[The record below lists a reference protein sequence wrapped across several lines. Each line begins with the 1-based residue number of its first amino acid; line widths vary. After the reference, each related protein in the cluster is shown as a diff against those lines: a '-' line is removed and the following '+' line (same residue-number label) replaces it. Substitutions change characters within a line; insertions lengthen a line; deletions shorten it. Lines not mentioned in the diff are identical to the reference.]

1 MNADTDAGA
10 ATIGRWLQNNQQ
22 PTHLGDLRLRK
33 VDSQGKSFLLQL
45 FRSCRPHLEQIPMPA
60 EFIDVLVQQ
69 QYDLQRSDYARRFP
83 GYLDFLILQQQE
95 SIGNLKLYE
104 DDGHLHVLDI
114 ALLPEHRSKGHGRT
128 LLRWLQAMASEHDK
142 QVQLSVDR
150 QNWRARKLYDT
161 LGFEL
166 VGTSGSHDFMAW
178 EAGQKLATPENA
190 EWSGVR

>member
-114 ALLPEHRSKGHGRT
+114 ALLPAHQGRGYGRA
-128 LLRWLQAMASEHDK
+128 LLRELQNHAAQNDCAFR
-142 QVQLSVDR
+142 LSVDR
-150 QNWRARKLYDT
+150 QNRRAKKLYSE
-161 LGFEL
+161 LGFRLENTSATHDEMIWTSAAY
-166 VGTSGSHDFMAW
+166 VG
-178 EAGQKLATPENA
+178 
-190 EWSGVR
+190 